1 MNPNTIRVLDVETT
15 GLDPKENEI
24 IEIAIVHI
32 NIDSK
37 ELSPNGASLFKPS
50 HPIPAEASA
59 VNHITDEMVAG
70 ANAFEDERSRWLPDD
85 DIVLCSHNAKFD
97 KAFTKSQDAWI
108 DTKAIALH
116 LWPEAPK
123 HTLQFLRYWL
133 RLNIPIEGVPLKVVP
148 HRAYGDAIVAAHLLL
163 KEIEVIRE
171 KYPSGNMVEGLLKL
185 SQMPA
190 EQLVISFGK
199 HKGEKWSTLSP
210 DYLLWMAGKDFSNM
224 PEVAHTLKM
233 TLQRRGLR

>member
-1 MNPNTIRVLDVETT
+1 MNPNIVKVIDVETS
-15 GLDPKENEI
+15 GLDPKENEV
-24 IEIAIVHI
+24 IEIAIVHV

-37 ELSPNGASLFKPS
+37 EISPNGSSLFKPS

-59 VNHITDEMVAG
+59 INHITDEMVAG
-70 ANAFEDERSRWLPDD
+70 ANAFEDEITRWLPGD

-97 KAFTKSQDAWI
+97 KGFTKSQDDWI

-133 RLNIPIEGVPLKVVP
+133 KLNVPYSAFGESITP
-148 HRAYGDAIVAAHLLL
+148 HRAYGDTIVAAYLLL
-163 KEIEVIRE
+163 RAVDTILE
-171 KYPSGNMVEGLLKL
+171 KYPNANVIEGLLRL
-185 SQMPA
+185 SGMPA
-190 EQLVISFGK
+190 EQTIISFGK
-199 HKGEKWSTLSP
+199 HKGTPWNKIP
-210 DYLLWMAGKDFSNM
+210 YDYLIWLTDKDFNNM
-224 PEVAHTLKM
+224 PEVQHTLKM